1 MALAVFYKAIA
12 DITRQNA
19 SSAHECPGGCGGE
32 RAVRAAQIIDQHSP
46 AFRSMHMHKSRRKSP
61 REVHLEYCEDDRN
74 GVNHDKASHN
84 PVGRSVL
91 VYLWPRGR
99 WVREVGQK
107 RVQAKKEQ
115 ADRQK
120 AMHRIFYTESR

>member
-1 MALAVFYKAIA
+1 MLLLHMNARGAAVG
-12 DITRQNA
+12 
-19 SSAHECPGGCGGE
+19 SA
-32 RAVRAAQIIDQHSP
+32 RYAQRKLSISIPPPSVP
-46 AFRSMHMHKSRRKSP
+46 CICTSRGTSP
-61 REVHLEYCEDDRN
+61 REVHLEYSEDDRD

-91 VYLWPRGR
+91 VDLWPRGR